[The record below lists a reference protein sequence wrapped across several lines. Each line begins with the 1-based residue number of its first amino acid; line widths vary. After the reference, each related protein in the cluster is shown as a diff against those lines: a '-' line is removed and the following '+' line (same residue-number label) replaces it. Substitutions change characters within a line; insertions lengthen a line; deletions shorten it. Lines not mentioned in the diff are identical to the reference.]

1 MFYIPGYALS
11 SHDGPLG
18 DKVMN
23 LRRGLGTWIRNRKE
37 VLVPKW
43 LRGVARLIMKGDQ
56 KVLHHNLFITLLLG
70 SNPISVLAIQ
80 SVL

>member
-1 MFYIPGYALS
+1 MNIPGYALS

-43 LRGVARLIMKGDQ
+43 LCGVARLIMKGDQ
-56 KVLHHNLFITLLLG
+56 KVLLIHQLL
-70 SNPISVLAIQ
+70 
-80 SVL
+80 